1 MGPRLPE
8 GGWAQVLQALLT
20 GWGWASL
27 SGRQRLGLWGM
38 ALYLI
43 KTGLKTGV
51 AEALVLATPVCTA
64 PEKQLCDSTFFAPHS
79 LPLAELIVGTR
90 LQQI

>member
-1 MGPRLPE
+1 M
-8 GGWAQVLQALLT
+8 LQALLT
-20 GWGWASL
+20 GWGLGWASL

-51 AEALVLATPVCTA
+51 AEVLVLAAPVCTA
-64 PEKQLCDSTFFAPHS
+64 PRSGSVTARFCSPSPPSA
-79 LPLAELIVGTR
+79 
-90 LQQI
+90 